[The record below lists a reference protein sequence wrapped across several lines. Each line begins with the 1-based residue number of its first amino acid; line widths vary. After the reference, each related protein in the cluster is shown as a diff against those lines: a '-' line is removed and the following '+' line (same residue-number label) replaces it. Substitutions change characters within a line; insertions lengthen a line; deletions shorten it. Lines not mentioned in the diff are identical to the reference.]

1 MSDTVLIAMLKDGKA
16 FVDIANATGV
26 GVSAIQQRV
35 GRLAPKVLAG
45 LLGKRLTEQKSIA
58 RYVEHERGPVDV
70 AQELM
75 TIQETLQRA
84 LDLTATIKSP
94 GAQVDRLVKTA
105 TAQIRWIHEVMDT
118 HREMYKLAG
127 VREWQEAIMA
137 AMRAVGKPGLDVFLD
152 YLQQHGHLSMVAVE
166 SSGFAPIEQVD
177 QHDPGKP
184 MTPDEPMDLD
194 PAEDPDPAEVEGED
208 V

>member
-1 MSDTVLIAMLKDGKA
+1 MLKDGMA
-16 FVDIANATGV
+16 YVDIANATGV
-26 GVSAIQQRV
+26 SPSAIMQRV
-35 GRLAPKVLAG
+35 SRIAPRLLAQ
-45 LLGKRLTEQKSIA
+45 LLGKRLSEQKSLA

-75 TIQETLQRA
+75 TIQGTLQKA
-84 LDLTATIKSP
+84 LDMSLTIKSP

-137 AMRAVGKPGLDVFLD
+137 AMRAAGKPALDVFLN
-152 YLQQHGHLSMVAVE
+152 YLQEHGHLSMVAVE
-166 SSGFAPIEQVD
+166 SSGFSPVVE
-177 QHDPGKP
+177 HDPEKP
-184 MTPDEPMDLD
+184 MSPDGPMDLD
-194 PAEDPDPAEVEGED
+194 PAEDPDPAEVDGD